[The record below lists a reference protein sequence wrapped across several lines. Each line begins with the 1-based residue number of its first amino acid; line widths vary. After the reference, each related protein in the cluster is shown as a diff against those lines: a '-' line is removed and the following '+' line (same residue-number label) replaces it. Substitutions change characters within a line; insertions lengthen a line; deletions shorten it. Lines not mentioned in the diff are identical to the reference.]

1 MPNVYF
7 LGEKKVGELAAYTQH
22 LDVCTMCYVLDDYT
36 KFIYPLKLHE
46 YLAAGRPVVATPV
59 RSLQQFAPL
68 IQLATTE
75 AEWSHALEQSLSA
88 EAQSPARARARQDVA
103 RGYDWNHL
111 VHMVADEM
119 WEGLGLT
126 RR

>member
-1 MPNVYF
+1 
-7 LGEKKVGELAAYTQH
+7 
-22 LDVCTMCYVLDDYT
+22 
-36 KFIYPLKLHE
+36 
-46 YLAAGRPVVATPV
+46 VVATPV
-59 RSLQQFAPL
+59 RSLQQFAPQ

-75 AEWSHALEQSLSA
+75 DEWSQALEQSLSA
-88 EAQSPARARARQDVA
+88 EAQSPARARERRDVA

-119 WEGLGLT
+119 AEGLGLT